1 MKKKSFSFSKT
12 IVSYYF
18 DAEFVFLEKLVNR
31 LQTIFI
37 VDEIFFEKHRK
48 KITGWQTIIIPSGE
62 VHKMQQT
69 VDYVIGQLIALGAT
83 RKTTLVGIGGGV
95 ITDITGYV
103 AGIFMRG
110 IDFGFVPTT
119 VLSMTDAAIG
129 GKNGINVGLYKNMV
143 GLIRQPRFI
152 LYDYSL
158 LKTLPKHEWVNGF
171 AEIIKHACISDASMF
186 KYLETYKLPFFQKS
200 PNELS
205 LLIQKNALIKT
216 KIVLNDEFEKGER
229 KLLNFGH
236 TIGHGVENLYGIPH
250 GQAVSVGIGVACKV
264 SEVIK
269 GFRDTEKVINLLK
282 QYGLTPN
289 MQFDK
294 EAVCKLIMADKKAS
308 DTCIDFIVLDK
319 IGKASVV
326 NIKLDQLFSM
336 L

>member
-1 MKKKSFSFSKT
+1 MQKKSFSFST
-12 IVSYYF
+12 AIVSYYF
-18 DAEFVFLEKLVNR
+18 DAEFIYLEKLVNR
-31 LQTIFI
+31 SQTIFI
-37 VDEIFFEKHRK
+37 ADEIFFGKHRK
-48 KITGWQTIIIPSGE
+48 KFTGWQTIIIPSGE
-62 VHKMQQT
+62 VHKMQHT
-69 VDYVIGQLIALGAT
+69 VDYVIGQLITMGAS

-129 GKNGINVGLYKNMV
+129 GKNGINVGLYKNML

-158 LKTLPKHEWVNGF
+158 LKTLSKNEWVNGF
-171 AEIIKHACISDASMF
+171 AEIIKHACICDASMF
-186 KYLETYKLPFFQKS
+186 KYLETHKLPFFQKS
-200 PNELS
+200 PKELS

-216 KIVLNDEFEKGER
+216 KNVLNDEFEKGER

-250 GQAVSVGIGVACKV
+250 GQAVNVGIGVACKV

-269 GFRDTEKVINLLK
+269 GFKDTEKVINLLK
-282 QYGLTPN
+282 QYGLTPD
-289 MQFDK
+289 MHFDK

-308 DTCIDFIVLDK
+308 NTAIDFIVLDK

-326 NIKLDQLFSM
+326 NMKLDQLFSM